1 MNKHLKKK
9 RNNFHLDQVCGNY
22 ENLHE
27 LFSAIFTF
35 YCSCILSISFYLYI
49 ISGSQ
54 SGIPDSGLKTVQN
67 WLKPETSSKFGQLSS
82 VAFDVYGNVV
92 VFHRGDRT
100 WNGFT
105 FDR

>member
-1 MNKHLKKK
+1 M
-9 RNNFHLDQVCGNY
+9 DQVCGSS
-22 ENLHE
+22 ENVHE
-27 LFSAIFTF
+27 LFPVIFLVHISIVS
-35 YCSCILSISFYLYI
+35 YLILATLYI

-67 WLKPETSSKFGQLSS
+67 WLKPKTSSKFGQLSS

>member
-1 MNKHLKKK
+1 MGQSQDSKYISMILICTP
-9 RNNFHLDQVCGNY
+9 L
-22 ENLHE
+22 NLH
-27 LFSAIFTF
+27 FSSDINQ
-35 YCSCILSISFYLYI
+35 ILGTTSSVK
-49 ISGSQ
+49 
-54 SGIPDSGLKTVQN
+54 DAGLKTVKN
-67 WLKPETSSKFGQLSS
+67 WPMPETAAKFGQLSS

>member
-1 MNKHLKKK
+1 MNYFQQCFNVHA
-9 RNNFHLDQVCGNY
+9 RSVSY
-22 ENLHE
+22 
-27 LFSAIFTF
+27 LFLTTF
-35 YCSCILSISFYLYI
+35 YI
-49 ISGSQ
+49 ISESQ